1 MDASKIVAVT
11 FSVVAGE
18 RVNTV
23 NARELHAFLGVG
35 KVFAAWIKD
44 RISQYDF
51 VENRDFVCFP
61 ILESKEGRGGH
72 NQIDYH
78 LTLDMAKELCM
89 VERND
94 RGRQAR
100 QYFIECE
107 RALRDQPALNPAN
120 MSRMQL
126 LQMAME
132 AEQERL
138 ALEGR
143 VQAMKPDVDAFA
155 RIAGADGSLCIT
167 DAAKAL
173 QMAPKRLIEYMAQH
187 GWIYR
192 RHGGG
197 NYLGYQSRVV
207 SGDVTHKVTSVTMA
221 DGSER
226 ITEQVRVT
234 PKGLANLAKKAPG
247 ASVPEAVLL

>member
-1 MDASKIVAVT
+1 MDASKMIAVT
-11 FSVVAGE
+11 FSVMAGE

-23 NARELHAFLGVG
+23 NARELHGFLGVG
-35 KVFAAWIKD
+35 TAFKDWISR
-44 RISQYDF
+44 RIAEYDF
-51 VENRDFVCFP
+51 QEGRDFCSFMS
-61 ILESKEGRGGH
+61 ESQGGRPGKE
-72 NQIDYH
+72 YA

-94 RGRQAR
+94 RGREAR

-107 RALRDQPALNPAN
+107 RALRDQPVLNPAN

-197 NYLGYQSRVV
+197 NYLGYQARVV